1 MDDIQ
6 IFHDSHNI
14 KLRSPFGAVITGTK
28 VKIRL
33 WTSKRCAA
41 YISLINFYNNQ
52 IELQMNELGWNEEIN
67 NWIYETEVNTS
78 NSFGLIYYHFRIN
91 YYGRNI
97 IYGNNIEALGGVG
110 QVYFNDHKSYQITIY
125 SNEKVPN
132 WYKEGIIYQI
142 FVDRFFNGEEE
153 GKVLN
158 PKKNTFIYGR
168 WDDEPMYIKDI
179 NGNIV
184 RWDFYGGNLLGVIKK
199 LKYIKSL
206 GISTIYLNPI
216 FDSPSCHKYDTG
228 NYEKIDSMF
237 GDENIFKELCSKAE
251 KLGIK
256 IVLDGV
262 FSHTGSD
269 SKYFNKFGNYD
280 SLGAYQSLQSP
291 YYRWYIFN
299 DYPNLYESWWGFSNM
314 PNVDELNPSY
324 LDYIIRQDNSIIEKW
339 LKLGASG
346 WRLDVADELPDEFIK
361 ILKKKLKDVK
371 EDGILIGEVWKDA
384 SNKFS
389 YNRKREYLFGNELDS
404 VTNYPLR
411 QIILDI
417 VRGFIGNSYF
427 IKKYMSLKENYP
439 REYFYS
445 TMNILGNHDTERVL
459 TVLNNNVSLLKLAVI
474 IQMTLPGVPLIYYGD
489 EAGLLGKG
497 DPSNRKTYP
506 WGKEN
511 KEILDFYM
519 SIVKI
524 RSTENALKNGEIK
537 FLKLPNEILG
547 YERLY
552 NNEKIIVVV
561 NTIEMEENIFL
572 SEINSNKNIIDLINS
587 EKKYEIKGGKLKL
600 NLKGHEYKILK
611 VL

>member
-1 MDDIQ
+1 M
-6 IFHDSHNI
+6 
-14 KLRSPFGAVITGTK
+14 
-28 VKIRL
+28 
-33 WTSKRCAA
+33 
-41 YISLINFYNNQ
+41 
-52 IELQMNELGWNEEIN
+52 
-67 NWIYETEVNTS
+67 
-78 NSFGLIYYHFRIN
+78 
-91 YYGRNI
+91 
-97 IYGNNIEALGGVG
+97 
-110 QVYFNDHKSYQITIY
+110 
-125 SNEKVPN
+125 
-132 WYKEGIIYQI
+132 
-142 FVDRFFNGEEE
+142 
-153 GKVLN
+153 
-158 PKKNTFIYGR
+158 
-168 WDDEPMYIKDI
+168 
-179 NGNIV
+179 
-184 RWDFYGGNLLGVIKK
+184 
-199 LKYIKSL
+199 
-206 GISTIYLNPI
+206 
-216 FDSPSCHKYDTG
+216 
-228 NYEKIDSMF
+228 
-237 GDENIFKELCSKAE
+237 
-251 KLGIK
+251 
-256 IVLDGV
+256 
-262 FSHTGSD
+262 
-269 SKYFNKFGNYD
+269 
-280 SLGAYQSLQSP
+280 
-291 YYRWYIFN
+291 
-299 DYPNLYESWWGFSNM
+299 
-314 PNVDELNPSY
+314 
-324 LDYIIRQDNSIIEKW
+324 
-339 LKLGASG
+339 
-346 WRLDVADELPDEFIK
+346 
-361 ILKKKLKDVK
+361 
-371 EDGILIGEVWKDA
+371 
-384 SNKFS
+384 
-389 YNRKREYLFGNELDS
+389 DS

-587 EKKYEIKGGKLKL
+587 EKKYEIKDGKLKL

>member
-52 IELQMNELGWNEEIN
+52 IEIQMNELGWNEEIN
-67 NWIYETEVNTS
+67 NWIYETEVDTS

-228 NYEKIDSMF
+228 DYEKIDPMF
-237 GDENIFKELCSKAE
+237 GDEEIFKDLCREAE
-251 KLGIK
+251 KLGMRI
-256 IVLDGV
+256 ILDGV

-291 YYRWYIFN
+291 YYRWYRFN
-299 DYPNLYESWWGFSNM
+299 DYPKLYETWWGFSNM

-324 LDYIIRQDNSIIEKW
+324 LDYIIRNKNSVIEKW
-339 LKLGASG
+339 LKLGAGG

-361 ILKKKLKDVK
+361 ILKKKLKEVK
-371 EDGILIGEVWKDA
+371 SDGVLIGEVWEDA
-384 SNKFS
+384 SNKVS

-411 QIILDI
+411 QIILDL
-417 VRGFIGNSYF
+417 VRNYIGSKYF
-427 IKKYMSLKENYP
+427 IRKYLSLKENYP
-439 REYFYS
+439 KEYFYS
-445 TMNILGNHDTERVL
+445 TMNMLGNHDTERVL
-459 TVLNNNVSLLKLAVI
+459 TMLNNNVNLLKEAVV

-489 EAGLLGKG
+489 EAGLTGGK
-497 DPSNRKTYP
+497 DPDNRKSYP

-511 KEILDFYM
+511 KDILEFYK
-519 SIVKI
+519 KI
-524 RSTENALKNGEIK
+524 SAIRVGEEALKSGEIE
-537 FLKLPNEILG
+537 FLENNNGILG
-547 YERLY
+547 YERIL
-552 NNEKIIVVV
+552 NSDRIIIVV
-561 NTIEMEENIFL
+561 NMMEKEENIL
-572 SEINSNKNIIDLINS
+572 IDNIDGDILDLLDKDKEYVVENRKINILI
-587 EKKYEIKGGKLKL
+587 KA
-600 NLKGHEYKILK
+600 HEFIILK